1 VTSCG
6 FTVVCGGIRDS
17 SISKGGVT
25 LPNKDQIE
33 GTVKEKVGDLTD
45 DESTEAEGKAQGA
58 WGDLKDEA
66 DDLKDDLDKR
76 F

>member
-1 VTSCG
+1 MA
-6 FTVVCGGIRDS
+6 
-17 SISKGGVT
+17 
-25 LPNKDQIE
+25 NKDQIE

>member
-1 VTSCG
+1 MT
-6 FTVVCGGIRDS
+6 
-17 SISKGGVT
+17 
-25 LPNKDQIE
+25 NKDQVE

-45 DESTEAEGKAQGA
+45 DESLEGEGKAQGA
-58 WGDLKDEA
+58 WGDVKDKA

>member
-1 VTSCG
+1 M
-6 FTVVCGGIRDS
+6 
-17 SISKGGVT
+17 SKGGVT
-25 LPNKDQIE
+25 VANKDQIE